1 MESQVIKNLINQ
13 GVLVDPEVVSM
24 NIDESIL
31 EELINYYNNDLDYL
45 DSDLIL
51 KYMEIRR
58 SSKNT
63 SSNNAE
69 ESRSTKRKE
78 TTDEE
83 TKPASLDKGPN
94 NNLNRKSKVRIIK
107 SYDSPPKKRSFQDF
121 VSVFNIR
128 FKALSQMLKYRK
140 ELQNVTAISR
150 VNSKAN
156 NDKVAVIGMVL
167 DKSTTKNN
175 NIVLKLED
183 STGVC
188 TVIIR
193 QDEKNKEVFT
203 IANNIVLDEVI
214 GITGTWLN
222 TAVFAD
228 KIIFPD
234 VPLNKELKKQ
244 REEEYVV
251 LMGDTHFGSNV
262 FMEQEFSKFIQWLQG
277 KIGNEEQKHIA
288 SKVKY
293 VILTG
298 DIVEGVGIYPGQQD
312 DLKIMDITD
321 QYNEAARWL
330 RQIPEEIELILMSG
344 NHDAGRLSEPQ
355 EVPFRDYAAAL
366 WDMPNVT
373 LVSNPAYVNIASTD
387 DFPGFDL
394 LLYHGG
400 SLIYYAAN
408 VPFIKEAGGQK
419 RSDLILKF
427 LLQKRHLA
435 PTHGS
440 TLYLPDAE
448 QDFLLIDTVPDMFI
462 TGHIHRSTA
471 GSYRNVT
478 TVNASCWTET
488 TDDQIK
494 RGLEP
499 LPARVPIINLKTRE
513 LKIMNFL
520 SKKSKEKEEEITKQ
534 VKEMQEMKG

>member
-1 MESQVIKNLINQ
+1 MESEAIKRLMDK
-13 GVLVDPEVVSM
+13 GVLVSPEIISAEIDDSL
-24 NIDESIL
+24 IDEIANHYKSELDFLDL
-31 EELINYYNNDLDYL
+31 ETVKKYL
-45 DSDLIL
+45 QE
-51 KYMEIRR
+51 KKE
-58 SSKNT
+58 K
-63 SSNNAE
+63 AKPE
-69 ESRSTKRKE
+69 EK
-78 TTDEE
+78 
-83 TKPASLDKGPN
+83 
-94 NNLNRKSKVRIIK
+94 KSKVRILK
-107 SYDSPPKKRSFQDF
+107 SYDAPPKKRSFQDF

-128 FKALSQMLKYRK
+128 FKTLSQMLRNRK
-140 ELQNVTAISR
+140 ELQSITSISR
-150 VNSKAN
+150 ITSKAN

-193 QDEKNKEVFT
+193 QDENNKELFET
-203 IANNIVLDEVI
+203 ASNIILDEVI
-214 GITGTWLN
+214 GITGSWLN

-234 VPLNKELKKQ
+234 IPLNKELKKQ
-244 REEEYVV
+244 KEEEYVV
-251 LMGDTHFGSNV
+251 FLGDTHFGSKV
-262 FMEQEFSKFIQWLQG
+262 FMEQEFSKFINWING
-277 KIGNEEQKHIA
+277 RMGNEEQKKIA
-288 SKVKY
+288 QKVKY
-293 VILTG
+293 LVLTG

-312 DLKIMDITD
+312 DLSIMDITE
-321 QYNEAARWL
+321 QYNESAKWL
-330 RQIPEEIELILMSG
+330 KQIPQDIKIIVMSG

-355 EVPFRDYAAAL
+355 EVPFKDYAAAI

-373 LVSNPAYVNIASTD
+373 LVSNPAYINIAATD

-400 SLIYYAAN
+400 SLIYYAEN
-408 VPFIKEAGGQK
+408 IPFIREAGGQK

-448 QDFLLIDTVPDMFI
+448 QDFLLIDIIPDVFV
-462 TGHIHRSTA
+462 TGHIHRSTV
-471 GSYRNVT
+471 GIYRNVT
-478 TVNASCWTET
+478 TINASCWTET
-488 TDDQIK
+488 TEDQIK

-499 LPARVPIINLKTRE
+499 LPARLPILNLKTRE
-513 LKIMNFL
+513 VKIMNFL
-520 SKKSKEKEEEITKQ
+520 SKKSKEKEEELTKG
-534 VKEMQEMKG
+534 VKELQELKS